1 MECTLKLRREAAF
14 YLSSVSCYK
23 NNRKSSIRDKMKYE
37 FNILNKEMCQLLLFY
52 VFFNVF

>member
-1 MECTLKLRREAAF
+1 MECTLKLRQEAAF

-37 FNILNKEMCQLLLFY
+37 FNILNKEICQLLLFY